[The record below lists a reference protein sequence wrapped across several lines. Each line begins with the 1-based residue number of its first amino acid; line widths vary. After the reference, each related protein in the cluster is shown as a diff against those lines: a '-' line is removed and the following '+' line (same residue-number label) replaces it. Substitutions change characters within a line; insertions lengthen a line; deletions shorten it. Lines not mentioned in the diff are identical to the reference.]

1 MTSAIPKGPTYSKLP
16 DKQPAIRSTGLSFA
30 PHRAHL
36 GSLNAADISFL
47 LRFGCI
53 GTNRCY
59 ESVVGVGGSEPLWL
73 SPSIAWAPIFAT
85 RFRGRPDS
93 GLEHPKANR
102 LQVSLWCCRALVV
115 TVALP
120 KPHIALLARSGEEW
134 KSCSSVGDCA
144 AHTALQFKGS
154 TLPTMLSSLPI
165 DPSCILPLVAGY
177 GLAAHDVK
185 SNDGCNTRNCT
196 CHASSGQPPAQKL
209 AVAGRPQP

>member
-134 KSCSSVGDCA
+134 KSCSSVGTVLLIQLYSLKE
-144 AHTALQFKGS
+144 AHYPRCFLHCRS
-154 TLPTMLSSLPI
+154 THRA
-165 DPSCILPLVAGY
+165 SCPWW
-177 GLAAHDVK
+177 
-185 SNDGCNTRNCT
+185 
-196 CHASSGQPPAQKL
+196 PATDWQL
-209 AVAGRPQP
+209 MM